1 MTDPEWN
8 ELLAEAKR
16 LRVEIV
22 GKLDALGAELADL
35 RAQLNGTLAEIKAQG
50 EVIADLARQLGSPK
64 VRP

>member
-1 MTDPEWN
+1 MTDAEWD

-22 GKLDALGAELADL
+22 GKLDALGAELAGL
-35 RAQLNGTLAEIKAQG
+35 RAQLSGTLAEIKAQG